1 MRVVAVYKWA
11 RGVDGATVHGDGSV
25 QWRVTK
31 MVAGEDDH
39 AVLTVAQA
47 VAGGSDGSVVGL
59 TIGDGDASWALARGV
74 TETVSVA
81 DAPFLTDEA
90 ATAQVL
96 AAAVRSLGDV
106 DVVAIGD
113 AEEHPGV
120 GVALAGLLG
129 WGVVPGVTRAEVADG
144 RVAAVR
150 RVGDVEETVSAATP
164 VVLAVAAEAAE
175 PKAPGMKELLA
186 ARKRPVI
193 TTTLADLGAAPVD
206 PLDQRGTRVPEVTA
220 ARLFDGEPA
229 DAARALVAALRNEGV
244 LR

>member
-1 MRVVAVYKWA
+1 MRVAAVYKWA
-11 RGVDGATVHGDGSV
+11 RGVDGATVHGDGTV

-39 AVLTVAQA
+39 AVLAVAQA
-47 VAGGSDGSVVGL
+47 LAGDSDGSVVGL

-81 DAPFLTDEA
+81 DAPSLTDEA
-90 ATAQVL
+90 ATAEIL
-96 AAAVRSLGDV
+96 AAAVTSLGGV
-106 DVVAIGD
+106 DVVA
-113 AEEHPGV
+113 
-120 GVALAGLLG
+120 VALAGKLG
-129 WGVVPGVTRAEVADG
+129 WGVVAGVTRAAVTGG

-164 VVLAVAAEAAE
+164 VVLGVAAEAAE

-186 ARKRPVI
+186 ARKRPVT
-193 TTTLADLGAAPVD
+193 TTTLADLGLDPVD
-206 PLDQRGTRVPEVTA
+206 PVDQRGTRVPEVTA

>member
-11 RGVDGATVHGDGSV
+11 RGVDGATVHGDGTV

-39 AVLTVAQA
+39 AVLAVAQA
-47 VAGGSDGSVVGL
+47 LAGGSDGSVVGL
-59 TIGDGDASWALARGV
+59 TLGDGDTSWALARGV
-74 TETVSVA
+74 TETVSVT
-81 DAPFLTDEA
+81 DAPTLVDEA
-90 ATAQVL
+90 ATAEVL

-106 DVVAIGD
+106 EVVAIGD

-120 GVALAGLLG
+120 GVALAGRLG
-129 WGVVPGVTRAEVADG
+129 WPVIAAVTRAVAAAG
-144 RVAAVR
+144 RVEAVR
-150 RVGDVEETVSAATP
+150 RVGDAEETVSAATP

-186 ARKRPVI
+186 ARKRPVT
-193 TTTLADLGAAPVD
+193 TTTLADLGLAPAD

-229 DAARALVAALRNEGV
+229 DAARALLAALRTEGV
-244 LR
+244 VR